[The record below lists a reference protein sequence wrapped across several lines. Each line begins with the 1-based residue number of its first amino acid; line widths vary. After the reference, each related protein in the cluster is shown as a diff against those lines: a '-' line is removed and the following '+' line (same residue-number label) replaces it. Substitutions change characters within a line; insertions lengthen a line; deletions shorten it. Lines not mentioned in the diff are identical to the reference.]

1 MTFICIERE
10 GAKERGDKTQAK
22 DGREGGRDIHP
33 CWGFVAA
40 NVIAWNGAKTLDG
53 FWICIVFL
61 HDWAIEAHIRIRDLI
76 SFTFGVVE
84 GFKPWIDGMLGSEK
98 LASPS

>member
-1 MTFICIERE
+1 MTKRRQRT
-10 GAKERGDKTQAK
+10 G
-22 DGREGGRDIHP
+22 GREGGRDIHP

-40 NVIAWNGAKTLDG
+40 HVIAWNGAKTLDG
-53 FWICIVFL
+53 FWICFL

-84 GFKPWIDGMLGSEK
+84 VEGSKPWVGGILGSEK